1 MLRGGWRDEGARE
14 LEARDVAVLVDVE
27 DAELEAVEDAVQVDE
42 EAREVCELQQ
52 ALAVAAEPLVDEG
65 LVVPACM
72 CPLTVV
78 TARAPAVATR
88 HAPGVGAVTRVLV
101 CVFGCACGRI

>member
-1 MLRGGWRDEGARE
+1 MLRGGRRDEGARE

-65 LVVPACM
+65 LVVTACM
-72 CPLTVV
+72 CPLTLV
-78 TARAPAVATR
+78 TARTPAVDAACTGR
-88 HAPGVGAVTRVLV
+88 GSCGWGAGVRI
-101 CVFGCACGRI
+101 GCARGHT